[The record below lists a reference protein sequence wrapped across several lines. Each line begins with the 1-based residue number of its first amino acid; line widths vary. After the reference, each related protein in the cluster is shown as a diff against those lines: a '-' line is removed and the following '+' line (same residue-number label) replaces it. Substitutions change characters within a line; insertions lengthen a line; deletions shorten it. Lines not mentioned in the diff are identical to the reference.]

1 MAVTP
6 EDMLKLS
13 KEIKKAQEDTTPYA
27 VVADKQIH
35 VVGDANKIEN
45 KKRDYTMKFRFPI
58 EYEEMFADAEKT
70 YIGKYFTIETEYNGV
85 TINPKKDMKI
95 LASLARI
102 IPYVKKLNDDGSVS
116 DLSDEEMIQM
126 CLDMPNEIEDAMYA
140 LAANV
145 LGVPSEISDFMLA
158 TDVFGFVSNFVDDFP
173 EAMNEADAFFG

>member
-1 MAVTP
+1 MAVRP

-35 VVGDANKIEN
+35 VVGDANKIE
-45 KKRDYTMKFRFPI
+45 KKKHDYAMKFRFPI

-70 YIGKYFTIETEYNGV
+70 YIGNYFTVVTEFKDV
-85 TINPKKDMKI
+85 TINPKKDMKV
-95 LASLARI
+95 LASLARL
-102 IPYVKKLNDDGSVS
+102 IPYVKKLNEDGTVS
-116 DLSDEEMIQM
+116 DLSDDEMIQM
-126 CLDMPNEIEDAMYA
+126 CLDMPDEIEDSMYS
-140 LAANV
+140 LTANV

-158 TDVFGFVSNFVDDFP
+158 TDVFGFVSTFIDDFP